1 MKNFNRKMAL
11 MMAKQE
17 SKRLN
22 KELDQD
28 IDKIDAGL
36 SRITAQSLLALLDWA
51 YWDEIG
57 NKD

>member
-1 MKNFNRKMAL
+1 MQKFDRERALQMAQMEL
-11 MMAKQE
+11 
-17 SKRLN
+17 KRLN

-36 SRITAQSLLALLDWA
+36 SRITVQSLLALLDWA